1 MSTPH
6 ATREEHFP
14 DSGET
19 AAVVRPVRAGSS
31 ARTPRLRSRP
41 IRWPWVVGGVAV
53 IALLVVLI
61 IMLQPPAKPKDA
73 KTVEEVLSGSQID
86 RRSPEGTT
94 ENSALAEL
102 ARAMGLPQG
111 AFTADESGR
120 TVDTVATR
128 QHLVDNLREATH
140 AGEISSEEAD
150 AVLKAYDSGLVD
162 APVEAVILQS
172 PDQ

>member
-1 MSTPH
+1 
-6 ATREEHFP
+6 
-14 DSGET
+14 
-19 AAVVRPVRAGSS
+19 
-31 ARTPRLRSRP
+31 
-41 IRWPWVVGGVAV
+41 
-53 IALLVVLI
+53 
-61 IMLQPPAKPKDA
+61 MLQPPAKPKNA

-86 RRSPEGTT
+86 RRNPEDST
-94 ENSALAEL
+94 NDSALAEL

-140 AGEISSEEAD
+140 GGEITAEEAD

>member
-1 MSTPH
+1 MSTPN
-6 ATREEHFP
+6 ATREERFP

-19 AAVVRPVRAGSS
+19 AAVVRPVRA
-31 ARTPRLRSRP
+31 RTSVRRPRLRSRP
-41 IRWPWVVGGVAV
+41 IRWPWVVGGAAV
-53 IALLVVLI
+53 IALLVVLV
-61 IMLQPPAKPKDA
+61 IMLQPPAKPKNA

-86 RRSPEGTT
+86 RRNPEDST
-94 ENSALAEL
+94 NDSALAEL

-128 QHLVDNLREATH
+128 QHLVDNFREATH
-140 AGEISSEEAD
+140 GGEITAEEAD